1 MRQLGGRPP
10 ELPPVETDVEMPS
23 EILPHERFAAESSA
37 PVEVHRVERNPIEA
51 ESAAQPL
58 ETVAS
63 DPGSGTV
70 PLPDERLVLEER
82 EPVQVYRLE
91 RNQMKREERADRP
104 RRTVAAGP
112 HPGRL
117 PEGPNP
123 LPAPVP
129 FPEPNAAARAP
140 IGRWEEFHELRN
152 AEPKR
157 GRRLHL
163 EPVPVRQGSSSKL
176 LTADLEREHRSPFLT
191 VVLVIAALLAIGALL
206 WSGTLRY
213 RVNRQEAAMSAL
225 QERNR
230 KLAESLAQM
239 SGKQMSAEQKDS
251 SALNSNADLPQNSSA
266 ATPAAASSDGNSKA
280 AAQRE
285 KQQPEKRQSNKRQPK
300 NREGVA
306 APPAAQQRGTGSAQ
320 RKGSES
326 RRPADAGY
334 APEIVPPY
342 PTNFKTENVAVNAA
356 NSQPVPNAG
365 AYHPPFTPGVAS
377 TPGAASTHGA
387 NQQPV
392 PVAESNHSTTPAP
405 TTPATAAPRPAV
417 QQTTTP
423 SRSAAAP
430 PPAKASAP
438 AAAPE
443 SATQYQA
450 TGNGAYASPLAQ
462 NIEAVEGLQ
471 RHSPVQLKEFHARA
485 GASTRATPNVQLS
498 VQNPDPGRGSYTLV
512 VDERGSSHQL
522 RGQVNHPLVF
532 TDTATRRAYALV
544 VLSIADQQVYGYVR
558 ATQ

>member
-1 MRQLGGRPP
+1 MRQLGSRPP
-10 ELPPVETDVEMPS
+10 ESPPVETDVETPS
-23 EILPHERFAAESSA
+23 EILPHERFAAEPSA

-51 ESAAQPL
+51 ESAAQPR
-58 ETVAS
+58 EAVAA
-63 DPGSGTV
+63 DPGADTA

-91 RNQMKREERADRP
+91 RNPMKREQRADRP
-104 RRTVAAGP
+104 RKTFAADP
-112 HPGRL
+112 PPGRL

-129 FPEPNAAARAP
+129 FPEPGAAGRAP
-140 IGRWEEFHELRN
+140 IGRWEEFHEFRH

-163 EPVPVRQGSSSKL
+163 EPVPVRQGLSSKL
-176 LTADLEREHRSPFLT
+176 LTADIEREHRSSFLT
-191 VVLVIAALLAIGALL
+191 VVLVIAALLGIGALL
-206 WSGTLRY
+206 WGGTLRY
-213 RVNRQEAAMSAL
+213 RANRQEAAMRAL
-225 QERNR
+225 QEQNE

-239 SGKQMSAEQKDS
+239 NGKQMSAEQKDS
-251 SALNSNADLPQNSSA
+251 SALNSNADLPQNPA
-266 ATPAAASSDGNSKA
+266 VATPPATSAGGNSEAAA
-280 AAQRE
+280 
-285 KQQPEKRQSNKRQPK
+285 QPEKRQSNKRQAK

-306 APPAAQQRGTGSAQ
+306 APPPAQQRGAGSAQ
-320 RKGSES
+320 RKGSEY
-326 RRPADAGY
+326 RQPADAGY

-342 PTNFKTENVAVNAA
+342 PTNFKSENVAMNAA

-365 AYHPPFTPGVAS
+365 AYHAPFTPGAASAPGAAS
-377 TPGAASTHGA
+377 TPGA
-387 NQQPV
+387 NQQAV
-392 PVAESNHSTTPAP
+392 PLAGSNRSTTPAP
-405 TTPATAAPRPAV
+405 TSPATAASRPTV
-417 QQTTTP
+417 QQAPAP
-423 SRSAAAP
+423 SRSPAAA

-443 SATQYQA
+443 NATQYQA

-485 GASTRATPNVQLS
+485 GASTPATPNVQLS

-522 RGQVNHPLVF
+522 RGQVNHPLAF

-544 VLSIADQQVYGYVR
+544 VLSIADQQVYGYVC